1 MLRRT
6 FLVLGCVPTLAF
18 GQFLDLPRRDY
29 GSPRKILISTFYSAH
44 RDAIS
49 SESWASYNIVG
60 GYSVGL
66 AYQWGPRKFRPVST
80 VKLVD
85 DAAWHPGLT
94 WRSGFRSFAT
104 GEIRESMAVNQ
115 TFGATT
121 LFVGISTNSGFG
133 NARAVGGGSYDF
145 QNGAIVGF
153 QADGRRV
160 MTFVNYSKDGPVLGA
175 YLVDWKHPAYL
186 LGWRF

>member
-1 MLRRT
+1 MRRICLT
-6 FLVLGCVPTLAF
+6 LGLVPALASA
-18 GQFLDLPRRDY
+18 QFLDLPKRDY
-29 GSPRKILISTFYSAH
+29 GSQRKILVSTFYSVH
-44 RDAIS
+44 RDAVS
-49 SESWASYNIVG
+49 SETWASYNIFG
-60 GYSVGL
+60 GYSIGL

-104 GEIRESMAVNQ
+104 GQIRESLSVDQ
-115 TFGATT
+115 RFGWAT
-121 LFVGISTNSGFG
+121 LSLGLSTDSGFG
-133 NARAVGGGSYDF
+133 HGRAIGGGNYDF
-145 QNGAIVGF
+145 QNGFLVGF

-160 MTFVNYSKDGPVLGA
+160 MTFVNYAKNGPVLGA
-175 YLVDWKHPAYL
+175 YLIDWKHPAYL